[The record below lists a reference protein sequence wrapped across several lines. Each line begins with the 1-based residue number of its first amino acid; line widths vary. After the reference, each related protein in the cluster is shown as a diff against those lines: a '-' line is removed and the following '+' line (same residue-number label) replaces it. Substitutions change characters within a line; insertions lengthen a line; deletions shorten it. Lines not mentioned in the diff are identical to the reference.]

1 MTVIIESCDC
11 PQLIRLDVCINENRK
26 SI

>member
-1 MTVIIESCDC
+1 MTVVIESCDC